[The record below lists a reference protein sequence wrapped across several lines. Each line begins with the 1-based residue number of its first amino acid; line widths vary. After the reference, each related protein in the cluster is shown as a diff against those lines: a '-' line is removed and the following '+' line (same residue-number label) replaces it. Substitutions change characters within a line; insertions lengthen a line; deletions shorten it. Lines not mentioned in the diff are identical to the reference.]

1 MFDREDVLHKA
12 FMDCIKEMY
21 AKAQPAADFENILQ
35 EKKDGKIDEEKD
47 GPIYNRHYLSMDE
60 FIYIM
65 NKYMEAYRILSEWK
79 DDVSVVEEYL
89 EKGGSKD
96 KYIEKYTD
104 ENGDFHPGY
113 RGYEKVAPIK
123 EQIFKYIC
131 ESQGEYIA
139 EELTDKITEI
149 VMNTINECKNF
160 YTFNRDEMK
169 FRNTLAMWATPTSNK
184 ETVKKWWK
192 DHYDVDIEI
201 EDRNPLL
208 FWDYDYYGDNIDEV
222 MKEEYGDN
230 WEEYWWNEYEKDQAK
245 KKAEQERKLKE
256 WQEKYG
262 ENKDN
267 KGDTSE

>member
-12 FMDCIKEMY
+12 FMDCVKEMY

-35 EKKDGKIDEEKD
+35 EKRDGKIDEEKD

-139 EELTDKITEI
+139 EELIDDIYNIIMTAIS
-149 VMNTINECKNF
+149 ECKNF

-201 EDRNPLL
+201 KDRNPLL

-230 WEEYWWNEYEKDQAK
+230 WEEYWWNEYEKDQSK

-267 KGDTSE
+267 EGDTSE